1 MSGVNSLHTN
11 FIFVMS
17 AREALEHLARTGGK
31 ISAGPLEEERRL
43 LEIVSPK
50 IEKEYIM
57 PLSPDQLAK
66 SREILLEK
74 RAALANQVE
83 ILAKEAADSTEATEN
98 SKAPVNSAENASD
111 VFDQDF
117 AFMSMESEEE
127 LLRKVD
133 RALVRIRE
141 QTYGECEEC
150 EEMINPERLEALPW
164 ATMCVKCQELE
175 ERGVLRRKRDD
186 ADFDLADDSEEA
198 LIGDDNNQA

>member
-1 MSGVNSLHTN
+1 
-11 FIFVMS
+11 
-17 AREALEHLARTGGK
+17 
-31 ISAGPLEEERRL
+31 
-43 LEIVSPK
+43 
-50 IEKEYIM
+50 M

-74 RAALANQVE
+74 RAMLANQVE

-98 SKAPVNSAENASD
+98 SKSPINSAENASD

-141 QTYGECEEC
+141 KTYGECEEC
-150 EEMINPERLEALPW
+150 AEIINPERLEALPW

-186 ADFDLADDSEEA
+186 SDFDLADDSEEA